1 MRIEHCQTSLVVRVR
16 NGPPAGAPRGGG
28 TGRGLPG
35 IRERAALYGGDVEV
49 GPTADGGWQV
59 LIADDQALLREGV
72 RLILEAQEDIEV
84 VAEAGDGREA
94 IRACA
99 QSRPDVVLM
108 DLRMPGLDGID
119 ATAEVV
125 ATRDAPRVAMLTTF
139 DRDADLHAALRA
151 GASGFLLK
159 PLPLPT
165 WSAPSAR
172 RPPAT
177 PHSHLISLGGS
188 RPNSPA
194 GRRRVREG
202 PLHSRS

>member
-1 MRIEHCQTSLVVRVR
+1 M
-16 NGPPAGAPRGGG
+16 
-28 TGRGLPG
+28 
-35 IRERAALYGGDVEV
+35 IR
-49 GPTADGGWQV
+49 V

-108 DLRMPGLDGID
+108 DLRMPGLDGIE

-125 ATRDAPRVAMLTTF
+125 ATHDAPRVVILTTF

-159 PLPLPT
+159 TAAAADLVSAVRAAAAGDTPL
-165 WSAPSAR
+165 APDIAR
-172 RPPAT
+172 RLA
-177 PHSHLISLGGS
+177 
-188 RPNSPA
+188 PA

-202 PLHSRS
+202 PLRSRS